1 MAWLPDPAR
10 SRAVLIGVSRY
21 HRLPAIDAAGPDVT
35 DLAAL
40 LMQPEVWGL
49 PAGHCTVVEDPRSA
63 ADLLDPIHD
72 AALAAEDALLV
83 YFVGHGLLAENTELY
98 LALPDGT
105 QERLHHAVGFAEV
118 RRQVVTTAAHCRAK
132 VVILDCCFSG
142 RAMSGFLSGPQQFA
156 DQTVVEGAYLLTAT
170 AETVPALA
178 PPGERYTA
186 FTGALLD
193 TLRDGVPGG
202 PELLDMDT
210 LHARATEDL
219 RARDRPVP
227 QRRSRNDGH
236 LLAIAR
242 NVAVSRPEGAP
253 APHRRPARRWP
264 DRSRHWWWIVAA
276 LVALALVLIVVVW
289 RRHEDPGASRAAGP
303 DASGSAAATSAP
315 ATPPPAGVLET
326 EEVTVELRKA
336 RTALDG
342 RVRITTSNGP
352 FQTTFTVVTPAGTC
366 RVTSLPTGESVVIA
380 QDTDDWVRVTPID
393 DFPEAPKNAI
403 LPVRFSVEWGRSSRA
418 PKGSQAC
425 E

>member
-21 HRLPAIDAAGPDVT
+21 HRLPSIAAAGSDVT

-40 LMQPEVWGL
+40 LRQPEVWGL
-49 PAGHCTVVEDPRSA
+49 PAGHCTVVENPRSA

-72 AALAAEDALLV
+72 AAMVAEDALLV

-142 RAMSGFLSGPQQFA
+142 RAMSGFLSGTRQFA

-178 PPGERYTA
+178 PPGERHTA

-210 LHARATEDL
+210 LHARVTQDL

-227 QRRSRNDGH
+227 QRRSRNDGRTGGGRTGGADGGGSWPRWWH
-236 LLAIAR
+236 SPWCSSSCGASWTTPVPSVPRVRTPAAVPRRRRRRPLLCRPLLRRLAC
-242 NVAVSRPEGAP
+242 SRP
-253 APHRRPARRWP
+253 
-264 DRSRHWWWIVAA
+264 
-276 LVALALVLIVVVW
+276 
-289 RRHEDPGASRAAGP
+289 
-303 DASGSAAATSAP
+303 
-315 ATPPPAGVLET
+315 
-326 EEVTVELRKA
+326 
-336 RTALDG
+336 RT
-342 RVRITTSNGP
+342 
-352 FQTTFTVVTPAGTC
+352 
-366 RVTSLPTGESVVIA
+366 
-380 QDTDDWVRVTPID
+380 
-393 DFPEAPKNAI
+393 
-403 LPVRFSVEWGRSSRA
+403 
-418 PKGSQAC
+418 
-425 E
+425 